1 MNQTDEHTDKLAA
14 NLEKLKERA
23 HFALD
28 CAYEDLQERAW
39 FGGGAFAEFIY
50 YFTAYIAANE
60 TIDFRDADPNI
71 GRELFMFITEICED
85 NGMADDIDHPTN
97 WVFCLNQF
105 AGNYFFDDN
114 CFRFRQENYG
124 VFSFYSDYDQ
134 GFHNPRI
141 LVEAAKANVEW
152 KKARKSL
159 GWITE
164 AAKAIKVDGSKVLEL
179 AKNEH
184 TR

>member
-1 MNQTDEHTDKLAA
+1 MHQTDEHTNKLAA
-14 NLEKLKERA
+14 HLEKLKERA
-23 HFALD
+23 HFSLD
-28 CAYEDLQERAW
+28 CAYEDLQERALCSE
-39 FGGGAFAEFIY
+39 AFAEFVR
-50 YFTAYIAANE
+50 YFVAYIAADE
-60 TIDFRDADPNI
+60 TRDFRDADTNI

-85 NGMADDIDHPTN
+85 NGMADDIDHPTK

-114 CFRFRQENYG
+114 CFRFRQDSYG
-124 VFSFYSDYDQ
+124 VFSFYSDVDY
-134 GFHNPRI
+134 GYTNPRI

-159 GWITE
+159 GWLTE

>member
-14 NLEKLKERA
+14 KLEKLKERA

-28 CAYEDLQERAW
+28 CAYEDLQERALCSA
-39 FGGGAFAEFIY
+39 AFAEFIY

-60 TIDFRDADPNI
+60 TAAFQLTDPDI
-71 GRELFMFITEICED
+71 GRELWHFVNEICEG
-85 NGMADDIDHPTN
+85 NGMADDIDHPTT

-114 CFRFRQENYG
+114 CFRFRQDSYG
-124 VFSFYSDYDQ
+124 VFSFYSDVDY
-134 GFHNPRI
+134 GYTNPRI
-141 LVEAAKANVEW
+141 LIEAAKANVAW
-152 KKARKSL
+152 KKERKSR

>member
-1 MNQTDEHTDKLAA
+1 MHQTDEHTNKLEGR
-14 NLEKLKERA
+14 LEKLKERA

-28 CAYEDLQERAW
+28 SAYEDLQERASISE
-39 FGGGAFAEFIY
+39 AFAVFLR
-50 YFTAYIAANE
+50 YFAAYIAVDE
-60 TIDFRDADPNI
+60 TIDFQDADPNI
-71 GRELFMFITEICED
+71 GRELFMFITEICKD
-85 NGMADDIDHPTN
+85 NGMADDIDHPTK

-114 CFRFRQENYG
+114 CFRFSQDNYG
-124 VFSFYSDYDQ
+124 VFAFFDGRDQ
-134 GFHNPRI
+134 GFQNPRI
-141 LVEAAKANVEW
+141 LVEAAKANVAW
-152 KKARKSL
+152 KKERKSR